1 MKQQIHM
8 LREYNLDLPFNI
20 YDRTIVKT
28 FEISYYDEPSVNV
41 VFTNKEQ
48 FDKYKEFCDDI
59 IDESEFEC
67 IVELESSDSYSYTLV
82 NDYEFLEK

>member
-8 LREYNLDLPFNI
+8 LREYNLELPFNI
-20 YDRTIVKT
+20 YDRSIVKT
-28 FEISYYDEPSVNV
+28 FEIDYDEPSVNV
-41 VFTNKEQ
+41 KFRNKEQ
-48 FDKYKEFCDDI
+48 FEKYKVYCDDI

-67 IVELESSDSYSYTLV
+67 VIELDKYDSYSYTLV